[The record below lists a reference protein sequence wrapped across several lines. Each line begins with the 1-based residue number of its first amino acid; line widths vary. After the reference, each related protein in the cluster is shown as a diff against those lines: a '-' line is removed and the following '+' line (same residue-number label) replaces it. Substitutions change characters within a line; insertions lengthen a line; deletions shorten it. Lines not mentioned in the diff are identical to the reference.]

1 MDLEILRI
9 ASDNNNNKYI
19 QNHTHHSKLKN
30 PLCGDEMQINLIIDE
45 ERIIDFGYQGKCC
58 VYCQASASL
67 LSKISINKKK
77 SKINELCDD
86 AKSFFDGNIKIMS
99 KWKIMNKLFKEGAY
113 WRRGLQKQLGKKVTK
128 SGISKGKDLL
138 SKKK

>member
-19 QNHTHHSKLKN
+19 HNHTHHSKLKN

-86 AKSFFDGNIKIMS
+86 AKSFFDGNNNIIKK
-99 KWKIMNKLFKEGAY
+99 KWKLMQKLFK
-113 WRRGLQKQLGKKVTK
+113 
-128 SGISKGKDLL
+128 SKNKARKECIL
-138 SKKK
+138 SLIHI

>member
-19 QNHTHHSKLKN
+19 QNYTHHSKLKN

-86 AKSFFDGNIKIMS
+86 AKSFFDGNNDIIKK
-99 KWKIMNKLFKEGAY
+99 KWKLLQKLFKSKNLARKECI
-113 WRRGLQKQLGKKVTK
+113 LLPFKTVQKIV
-128 SGISKGKDLL
+128 SN
-138 SKKK
+138 

>member
-86 AKSFFDGNIKIMS
+86 AKSFFDGNSDIIKK
-99 KWKIMNKLFKEGAY
+99 KWKIMQKLFKSKNKTRKECI
-113 WRRGLQKQLGKKVTK
+113 LLPFKTVQKIV
-128 SGISKGKDLL
+128 SD
-138 SKKK
+138 

>member
-19 QNHTHHSKLKN
+19 RNHTHHSKLKN

-86 AKSFFDGNIKIMS
+86 AKSFFDGNNDIIEK
-99 KWKIMNKLFKEGAY
+99 KWKLLQKLFKSKNLARKECILLPFKAV
-113 WRRGLQKQLGKKVTK
+113 QKIV
-128 SGISKGKDLL
+128 SD
-138 SKKK
+138 